1 MPVRR
6 HGGRGRVI
14 RESWATARYDFAHR
28 LLGAEPVHVGEWQSQ
43 KEVSAANTTYE
54 ILNATFQMPMPQTQ
68 AEAARIVGANL
79 PWAED
84 HFQER
89 VSGKPLNP
97 PPSNAWW
104 PFAQAGNA
112 MHKADEKF
120 SHTYPER
127 YWPLYAGD
135 RPMIRDDQHP
145 LTAEHPARM
154 EGIRYPYGDLN
165 DLVELLYRS
174 PYTRQA
180 YLPVWFPEDT
190 GSVFGQ
196 RVPCTLGYQ
205 FLIRETPAGK
215 RLHITYHM
223 RSCDFM
229 RHLADDIYM
238 TIRLAQWVKA
248 QLTSAG
254 FENRDTKFSG
264 LKLGTLH
271 FTAGSLHIFEGD
283 RYALAQMHREMT
295 ADYSQRLSSY
305 ASGNEAPSDET

>member
-1 MPVRR
+1 M
-6 HGGRGRVI
+6 RGTW
-14 RESWATARYDFAHR
+14 ESARYDFTCR
-28 LLGAEPVHVGEWQSQ
+28 LLASDPVYVGEWQSQ
-43 KEVSAANTTYE
+43 KGVAGANTTYE
-54 ILNATFQMPMPQTQ
+54 ILNATFEMPMPQTQ
-68 AEAARIVGANL
+68 EGAARLVGANL

-112 MHKADEKF
+112 LHKADEKF

-127 YWPLYAGD
+127 YWPKEANGGRAQVLDFGD
-135 RPMIRDDQHP
+135 NMRTPHR
-145 LTAEHPARM
+145 
-154 EGIRYPYGDLN
+154 GVRYPYGDLD
-165 DLVELLYRS
+165 DLVDMLYAS

-190 GSVFGQ
+190 GATQGQ

-215 RLHITYHM
+215 RLHVTYLM

-238 TIRLAQWVKA
+238 TVRLAQWVKA
-248 QLTSAG
+248 RLVAAG

-271 FTAGSLHIFEGD
+271 FHAGSLHIFEPD
-283 RYALAQMHREMT
+283 RHALAQMYHEMSQ
-295 ADYSQRLSSY
+295 DYSARLASY
-305 ASGNEAPSDET
+305 ASGNGAPVDE